1 MVEKEE
7 IPLTIDI
14 LYPAESILKN
24 PDSAGYSC
32 LANNGNGGYKMK
44 YEIIGRKEEI
54 KKLDEIF
61 ASREAEFVAIYGRR
75 RVGKTYLVHQ
85 YFNARS
91 CFFFEVT
98 GLKNGALQTQLELF
112 TRTVEEAFHKGKI
125 TLVKP
130 KRWLDALKL
139 LTDHLRDLP
148 KNKTIV
154 LFFDELP
161 WLATHKSGILE
172 AIDYYWNTQWSK
184 NPMIKLIVCGSA
196 ASWMLEKVIYAKGGL
211 YNRMTARIHLL
222 PFTLQEA
229 QDYLKYRGIQLNEA
243 QVLELYMVMGGIP
256 HYLKAV
262 SRGLSAAQNINKI
275 CFEPEGLLLD
285 EFDQLFASLF
295 DRFEAHLEIIQALA
309 QARYGLSRDE
319 LLKKI
324 QQSSSGGTFK
334 ERLLELEA
342 AGFITSFIP
351 YGNTSKGTYYRI
363 IDEYTLF
370 YLNWVRK
377 VRGKLLRDNAN
388 YWESKSQS
396 QAWKSWAGYAYEAVC
411 FKHSRQVCRTLGI
424 EAISKEVGS
433 WRYIPSSEESKTGT
447 QVDLLLDRVDG
458 VINICEIKHYNK
470 KFTIDKSYANQLKY
484 KMETFHEQV
493 KTRKQLFLTM
503 ITVHGL
509 VQNEYAKELV
519 TGEITLK
526 DLFK

>member
-1 MVEKEE
+1 
-7 IPLTIDI
+7 
-14 LYPAESILKN
+14 
-24 PDSAGYSC
+24 
-32 LANNGNGGYKMK
+32 MK

-85 YFNARS
+85 YFNAKP
-91 CFFFEVT
+91 CAFFEIT
-98 GLKNGALQTQLELF
+98 GLKNGALNTQLELF
-112 TRTVEEAFHKGKI
+112 TRAIEESFYQGKI
-125 TLVKP
+125 SLAKP

-139 LTDHLRDLP
+139 LTDHLKDLP
-148 KNKTIV
+148 KNKAIV

-161 WLATHKSGILE
+161 WLATRKSGILE
-172 AIDYYWNTQWSK
+172 AIDYYWNTQWSR

-211 YNRMTARIHLL
+211 YNRMTARLHLL
-222 PFTLQEA
+222 PFTLKEA
-229 QDYLKYRGIQLNEA
+229 QDYLKYRGIQLNEE

-295 DRFEAHLEIIQALA
+295 DRFDAHLEIIQALA
-309 QARYGLSRDE
+309 QTRYGLSRDE
-319 LLKKI
+319 LLTKI

-342 AGFITSFIP
+342 AGFITGFTP
-351 YGNTSKGTYYRI
+351 YGYASKGTYYRI

-377 VRGKLLRDNAN
+377 VRGKLLRGGAN
-388 YWESKSQS
+388 YWESKAQS

-411 FKHSRQVCRTLGI
+411 FKHIRQVSRALGI
-424 EAISKEVGS
+424 EAISKEIGS
-433 WRYIPSSEESKTGT
+433 WRYFPSSEESKAGA

-458 VINICEIKHYNK
+458 IINICEIKHYNK
-470 KFTIDKSYANQLKY
+470 KFIIDKSYANQLKY
-484 KMETFHEQV
+484 KMETFSEQA

-509 VQNEYAKELV
+509 VQNDYAKELAA
-519 TGEITLK
+519 GEITLK